1 MMKKNIYILKFSIV
15 VFCFTPI
22 LFSCEADRDYTSI
35 SPIDKVALGKAL
47 FFDKNL
53 SNPIGQ
59 SCATCHNPQTGF
71 SDLNHGIVAEGAVN
85 GLFGNRNA
93 PIVSYAMFSPTLQ
106 YDTVDGTYF
115 GGLFLDGRANTLETQ
130 AKKPFFDPLEMNLT
144 DLKML
149 VHKLKQASYFGL
161 YQKVYGIEEDPKT
174 ILDNIAEAI
183 ATFEKSKEVNP
194 FSSKYDYYLIGLAN
208 LTQQEHQGLEL
219 FKDTLKGNCAACHII
234 DPDQESGKA
243 LFTDF
248 TYDNIGVP
256 KNPKNPFYTIPK
268 TYNPLGSNALDLGL
282 GAVVNNVIHNGKFRV
297 PTLRNVAISAPYFH
311 NGFYNS
317 LEEVV
322 HFYNS
327 RDIEAFPAPEFPQ
340 TVNKDELGNLR
351 LTISE
356 EKAIVA
362 FMKTLTDG
370 YK

>member
-1 MMKKNIYILKFSIV
+1 MMKKAIYFLKFSIV
-15 VFCFTPI
+15 VFCLTTV
-22 LFSCEADRDYTSI
+22 LFSCEDDRDYTSVT
-35 SPIDKVALGKAL
+35 PIDKVVLGKSL

-59 SCATCHNPQTGF
+59 SCATCHSPQTGF
-71 SDLNHGIVAEGAVN
+71 SDLNHSIVSEGAVD

-93 PIVSYAMFSPTLQ
+93 PIVSYTMFSPTLH
-106 YDTVDGTYF
+106 YDSVDETYI
-115 GGLFLDGRANTLETQ
+115 GGLFLDGRVNSLEEQ
-130 AKKPFFDPLEMNLT
+130 AKKPFLNPLEMNLT
-144 DLKML
+144 NIDML
-149 VHKLKQASYFGL
+149 VLKLRQANYYGL
-161 YQKVYGIEEDPKT
+161 YQKVYGNSQDSQT
-174 ILDNIAEAI
+174 IFNNITDAI

-194 FSSKYDYYLIGLAN
+194 FSSKYDYYLKGQAT
-208 LTQQEHQGLEL
+208 LTQLELQGLQL
-219 FKDTLKGNCAACHII
+219 FNDSTKGNCAACHIS
-234 DPDQESGKA
+234 DPDEDSGKV

-256 KNPKNPFYTIPK
+256 KNPKNPFYTIPSAN
-268 TYNPLGSNALDLGL
+268 NPLGSSAIDYGLGL
-282 GAVVNNVIHNGKFRV
+282 IVNDANHNGKFKV

-311 NGFYNS
+311 NGFYNT

-327 RDIEAFPAPEFPQ
+327 RDVEAFPAPEVPQ
-340 TVNKDELGNLR
+340 TVNNNELGNLG
-351 LTISE
+351 LTIAE